1 MTGRVDSLGMQDAAF
16 GLPDQIDQSMQESRE
31 IGGLPE
37 MEDIDQVLIL
47 GMGGSGI
54 AGDIVE
60 AIAAPRMA
68 VPVIVSKGYECPS
81 FVDRRTLVMA
91 VSFSGDTEETLH
103 AASIAH
109 ELDAQIVAVT
119 CGGLLGELAEQWDSS
134 LHLVDS
140 SIPMPRC
147 AVGAVSV
154 PLLMVLQSIGLL
166 SGIDSEL
173 SSCVETLRK
182 RCDSI
187 KNGLNAPL
195 EVAQSIGDGIPLIYG
210 GGRIGAV
217 AAARLKNQVNEN
229 AKTPAFF
236 NAMPELCHN
245 EIAGWGVAG
254 DVTRH
259 RISPLHLRHSFEHPR
274 LSQRFDFNESIA
286 TSGQQEVE
294 TIQAQGDTP
303 LAQLFDLILFGD
315 QMSLELAALR
325 GQDPGPIDVL
335 TELKHLLAE

>member
-1 MTGRVDSLGMQDAAF
+1 MQDAAF

-31 IGGLPE
+31 IVGLPE
-37 MEDIDQVLIL
+37 IEDIDQVLIL

-91 VSFSGDTEETLH
+91 VSFSGETEETLH

-109 ELDAQIVAVT
+109 ELDARIVAVT
-119 CGGLLGELAEQWDSS
+119 CGGLLGELAGQWDSS

-154 PLLMVLQSIGLL
+154 PLLMALQSIGLL

-173 SSCVETLRK
+173 RSCVETLRE

-195 EVAQSIGDGIPLIYG
+195 EVAQAIGDDIPLIYG
-210 GGRIGAV
+210 GGRIGVV

-245 EIAGWGVAG
+245 EIAGWGVVG

-286 TSGQQEVE
+286 TSGQHGVA

>member
-1 MTGRVDSLGMQDAAF
+1 MQEAAF
-16 GLPDQIDQSMQESRE
+16 GLPDQIEQSMRESRE
-31 IGGLPE
+31 ISGLPD

-91 VSFSGDTEETLH
+91 VSFSGETEETLH

-109 ELDAQIVAVT
+109 ELDARIVAVT
-119 CGGLLGELAEQWDSS
+119 CGGLLGDLAGQWNSS

-154 PLLMVLQSIGLL
+154 PLLMGLQSIGLL
-166 SGIDSEL
+166 SGVESEL
-173 SSCVETLRK
+173 RACVETLRK

-195 EVAQSIGDGIPLIYG
+195 EVARGIGGDIPLIYG

-217 AAARLKNQVNEN
+217 AAARLKNQINEN

-236 NAMPELCHN
+236 NVMPELCHN

-254 DVTRH
+254 DVMHH
-259 RISPLHLRHSFEHPR
+259 RISPLHLRHDFEHSR
-274 LSQRFDFNESIA
+274 LSQRFDFNETIA
-286 TSGQQEVE
+286 TGGQREVA
-294 TIQAQGDTP
+294 TIQAQGGTP

-335 TELKHLLAE
+335 AELKHLLAE